1 MIYCLCSGR
10 RRAGEDLPPPPKTA
24 LAGPEYFGLIHPDT
38 IAKIETLDPDQSCT
52 TYWAGKQERFAF
64 GQVSMPLQ
72 KSHAWYPC
80 SFILDP
86 NSAGACSG
94 DVLLASLWMA
104 PVVMHTMLSGI
115 HAAAAADQSSTQT
128 ASVMPVLSSPANS
141 LLSRLVLC
149 LRNS

>member
-1 MIYCLCSGR
+1 MFLLHDLIVLQLGFYVIFSLRWLVTCYLCSGR

-72 KSHAWYPC
+72 KSRAWYPC
-80 SFILDP
+80 SLFLDP

-94 DVLLASLWMA
+94 DVL
-104 PVVMHTMLSGI
+104 
-115 HAAAAADQSSTQT
+115 
-128 ASVMPVLSSPANS
+128 
-141 LLSRLVLC
+141 
-149 LRNS
+149 